1 MPLQPGRTLSSRWLS
16 RAFCLDRCTTTSNAA
31 AKPPLYLCPAFRPV
45 AKLSLSPRRHNHTI
59 PSVQCRR
66 LHTEANPEAHTPTE
80 PLYADKEPTRTLPIQ
95 CTGCGA
101 LSQTAIPEQAGYFDL
116 SRKAVKEYLG
126 VTEPEKRKVI
136 RSSDRVIE
144 DALKNVD
151 MEELE
156 RMGVDLKSLLP
167 KDYQANRKSPEP
179 EGPPHPPLCDRCHE
193 LIHHRKG
200 NSIFHP
206 GIDSLRETIEESP
219 YKYNHVYHVVDAAD
233 FPMSLIPKLERLV
246 GTLPIRSKN
255 RRAKSETWHA
265 GRQINLSFI
274 ITRSD
279 LLAPKK
285 EQVDRLKPYLVET
298 LRKALGR
305 IGNRVRLGNVMCV
318 SARRNWW
325 TKELKEEIFEHGG
338 ANWMVGRVNV
348 GKSRLFHDIFPQGRM
363 NWQENQKLAVLPAFR
378 NNDITYGKLD
388 EGDDALLPPA
398 QPETNYP
405 AMPIVSDL
413 PGTTASP
420 VRVPFGNKKGELID
434 LPGLSRGDLEL
445 HIKPEKRADLVM
457 KMRVV
462 PEQAVLKPGQSLL
475 VGGFI
480 RITPKTPGVTFLAY
494 SFTPIEAHVTGTEK
508 AILVQEMKEGAPNV
522 ENIALPET
530 AEKIKHAGSFALK
543 YDVTK
548 QRSGPLTRKNAC
560 GFKVDILPFRVLS
573 VDILIEGVGWVEVVA
588 QVRAKSLEYNPHR
601 DKQAEKEEE
610 QEDET
615 TPKTAANENETGKKE
630 EYWTDP
636 LPTKGKKST
645 ASQDPFRLD
654 TLDLSD
660 PNDEPKPKPQ
670 PVPKPAEEDPLAPP
684 RIKDAEVVKEGTEE
698 EHNNQRKK
706 KEGQEKEEE
715 EEVKLNWPVI
725 EVYSPEGKFIGSR
738 PPMGAWLLNE
748 PKTDGRKRPRRAMKG
763 VKKEKKRM
771 AREKAA
777 GGGGGQ

>member
-1 MPLQPGRTLSSRWLS
+1 M
-16 RAFCLDRCTTTSNAA
+16 
-31 AKPPLYLCPAFRPV
+31 
-45 AKLSLSPRRHNHTI
+45 
-59 PSVQCRR
+59 
-66 LHTEANPEAHTPTE
+66 
-80 PLYADKEPTRTLPIQ
+80 
-95 CTGCGA
+95 
-101 LSQTAIPEQAGYFDL
+101 

-126 VTEPEKRKVI
+126 VIEPEKRKVI
-136 RSSDRVIE
+136 RSADQVIE
-144 DALKNVD
+144 DALKNIN

-167 KDYQANRKSPEP
+167 KDYQANKKSPES

-193 LIHHRKG
+193 LVHHRKG

-206 GIDSLRETIEESP
+206 GVDSLRETIEESP

-363 NWQENQKLAVLPAFR
+363 NWQDNQKLPVLPAFR
-378 NNDITYGKLD
+378 NNNVTYGKLD

-398 QPETNYP
+398 QPEMNYP

-445 HIKPEKRADLVM
+445 YVKPEKRADLVM

-480 RITPKTPGVTFLAY
+480 RITPKTPDLTFLAY
-494 SFTPIEAHVTGTEK
+494 SFTPIEAHVTGTDK
-508 AILVQEMKEGAPNV
+508 AILVQEMKEGAPHV

-543 YDVTK
+543 YDVTR

-560 GFKVDILPFRVLS
+560 GFKVDVLPFRVLS
-573 VDILIEGVGWVEVVA
+573 IDILIEGVGWVEVVA
-588 QVRAKSLEYNPHR
+588 QVRAKNLEYNPMK
-601 DKQAEKEEE
+601 DEQPEKEEE
-610 QEDET
+610 QEDEI
-615 TPKTAANENETGKKE
+615 TPETEKE

-636 LPTKGKKST
+636 LPSKTKKSV
-645 ASQDPFRLD
+645 AFQDPFRLD

-660 PNDEPKPKPQ
+660 PNDEPKPKPK
-670 PVPKPAEEDPLAPP
+670 PVPKLVEEEDPLAPP
-684 RIKDAEVVKEGTEE
+684 RIKDAEVVEEMEETEE
-698 EHNNQRKK
+698 ESNKRKK
-706 KEGQEKEEE
+706 KEEEE
-715 EEVKLNWPVI
+715 AEEVQLNWPII

-738 PPMGAWLLNE
+738 PPMGAWLLNQ
-748 PKTDGRKRPRRAMKG
+748 PKTDNRKRPRRSMKG

-777 GGGGGQ
+777 TGGGGQ

>member
-16 RAFCLDRCTTTSNAA
+16 RAFCLDRCTTTSSAA
-31 AKPPLYLCPAFRPV
+31 AKLPLYLCPAFRSV
-45 AKLSLSPRRHNHTI
+45 ANIGQSPRRSNHAI
-59 PSVQCRR
+59 PSIQCRR
-66 LHTEANPEAHTPTE
+66 LHTEPSPEAHTPTE
-80 PLYADKEPTRTLPIQ
+80 PLHAEKEPIRTLPIQ

-101 LSQTAIPEQAGYFDL
+101 LSQTTVPEQAGYFDL

-126 VTEPEKRKVI
+126 LIEPEKRKVV

-144 DALKNVD
+144 DVLKNID

-156 RMGVDLKSLLP
+156 RRGVDLKSLLP
-167 KDYQANRKSPEP
+167 RDYQAHKTSPEP
-179 EGPPHPPLCDRCHE
+179 EAPPHPPLCDRCHE

-206 GIDSLRETIEESP
+206 GIDSLRATIEESP

-246 GTLPIRSKN
+246 GTLPIRSRN

-298 LRKALGR
+298 LRQALGR
-305 IGNRVRLGNVMCV
+305 IGNRVRLGNVVCV

-325 TKELKEEIFEHGG
+325 TRELKEEIFEHGG

-363 NWQENQKLAVLPAFR
+363 NWQENQKLPVLPAFR
-378 NNDITYGKLD
+378 NTNITYGKLD

-420 VRVPFGNKKGELID
+420 VRVPFGNGKGELID

-445 HIKPEKRADLVM
+445 YIKPEKRADLVM

-480 RITPKTPGVTFLAY
+480 RITPKTPDVTFLAY

-508 AILVQEMKEGAPNV
+508 AIAVQELRKDRPNV

-560 GFKVDILPFRVLS
+560 GFKVDSLPFRVLS
-573 VDILIEGVGWVEVVA
+573 IDILIEGVGWVEVVA
-588 QVRAKSLEYNPHR
+588 QVRAKSLQYNPYR
-601 DKQAEKEEE
+601 DEQPEEE
-610 QEDET
+610 NEVEEEET
-615 TPKTAANENETGKKE
+615 PEIMNSNETVKKE

-636 LPTKGKKST
+636 LPSPSKSGKSSS
-645 ASQDPFRLD
+645 AFQDPFRLD
-654 TLDLSD
+654 HLDLSD
-660 PNDEPKPKPQ
+660 PNDEPKPKP
-670 PVPKPAEEDPLAPP
+670 KPAPKSEDEEDPLAPP
-684 RIKDAEVVKEGTEE
+684 RLKDAEVVEETEE
-698 EHNNQRKK
+698 EFKQRKK
-706 KEGQEKEEE
+706 KEEEDE
-715 EEVKLNWPVI
+715 EIKLNWPI
-725 EVYSPEGKFIGSR
+725 IDVYSPEGKFIGSR

-748 PKTDGRKRPRRAMKG
+748 PKSDGRKRPRKAMKG

-771 AREKAA
+771 AREKLATAA
-777 GGGGGQ
+777 GSGGSQ

>member
-1 MPLQPGRTLSSRWLS
+1 
-16 RAFCLDRCTTTSNAA
+16 
-31 AKPPLYLCPAFRPV
+31 
-45 AKLSLSPRRHNHTI
+45 
-59 PSVQCRR
+59 
-66 LHTEANPEAHTPTE
+66 
-80 PLYADKEPTRTLPIQ
+80 
-95 CTGCGA
+95 
-101 LSQTAIPEQAGYFDL
+101 
-116 SRKAVKEYLG
+116 
-126 VTEPEKRKVI
+126 
-136 RSSDRVIE
+136 
-144 DALKNVD
+144 

-167 KDYQANRKSPEP
+167 KDYQANKKTKEP

-193 LIHHRKG
+193 LVHHRKG

-325 TKELKEEIFEHGG
+325 TKDLKEEIFEHGG

-363 NWQENQKLAVLPAFR
+363 NWQDNTKLPAIPALR
-378 NNDITYGKLD
+378 NTNITYGKLD
-388 EGDDALLPPA
+388 EGEDALLPPA

-445 HIKPEKRADLVM
+445 YVKPEKRADLVM
-457 KMRVV
+457 KMRVI
-462 PEQAVLKPGQSLL
+462 PEQESIKPGQSLL
-475 VGGFI
+475 IGGFI

-494 SFTPIEAHVTGTEK
+494 SFTPIEAHVTGTDK
-508 AILVQEMKEGAPNV
+508 AILVQEMKEGAPKV

-548 QRSGPLTRKNAC
+548 QRAGPLTRKNAC
-560 GFKVDILPFRVLS
+560 GFKVDTLPFRVLS
-573 VDILIEGVGWVEVVA
+573 IDILIEGVGWVELVA
-588 QVRAKSLEYNPHR
+588 QVRAKSLEFNPMR
-601 DKQAEKEEE
+601 DEEQQQQEQQQAEE
-610 QEDET
+610 QETSEEATET
-615 TPKTAANENETGKKE
+615 EQKE

-636 LPTKGKKST
+636 IDKKSS
-645 ASQDPFRLD
+645 AFQDPFRLD

-660 PNDEPKPKPQ
+660 PNDDPPKPKP
-670 PVPKPAEEDPLAPP
+670 KPASKPAEEEDPLAPP
-684 RIKDAEVVKEGTEE
+684 RIKDAEIVEETEE
-698 EHNNQRKK
+698 EAAERKK
-706 KEGQEKEEE
+706 KEKKQEEE
-715 EEVKLNWPVI
+715 EEEIQLNWPVI
-725 EVYSPEGKFIGSR
+725 DVYSPEGKFIGSR

-748 PKTDGRKRPRRAMKG
+748 PKKDKRKRPRKAMKG
-763 VKKEKKRM
+763 VKKEVKRM
-771 AREKAA
+771 TREKLGIPAPS
-777 GGGGGQ
+777 GQW

>member
-16 RAFCLDRCTTTSNAA
+16 RAFCLDRCTTTSTLA
-31 AKPPLYLCPAFRPV
+31 AKLPLYLCPAFRPV
-45 AKLSLSPRRHNHTI
+45 SNLSGSPRHHHHTV
-59 PSVQCRR
+59 PSIQCRR
-66 LHTEANPEAHTPTE
+66 LHTEPNPEAHTETHTPIE
-80 PLYADKEPTRTLPIQ
+80 PLHAEKEPIRTLPVQ

-101 LSQTAIPEQAGYFDL
+101 LSHTTIPEQAGYFDL
-116 SRKAVKEYLG
+116 SRNAVKEYLG
-126 VTEPEKRKVI
+126 LVGPPEKRKVVK
-136 RSSDRVIE
+136 SSDQVIE
-144 DALKNVD
+144 DALKNVN

-156 RMGVDLKSLLP
+156 RMGIDLKSLLP
-167 KDYQANRKSPEP
+167 KDYEANKKKET
-179 EGPPHPPLCDRCHE
+179 EGPPHPPLCDRCHQ

-363 NWQENQKLAVLPAFR
+363 NWQDNTKLPLIPALR
-378 NNDITYGKLD
+378 NANVQYGKLD
-388 EGDDALLPPA
+388 EGEDALLPPA
-398 QPETNYP
+398 QPETDYP

-445 HIKPEKRADLVM
+445 YVKPEKRTDLVM
-457 KMRVV
+457 KLRVV
-462 PEQAVLKPGQSLL
+462 PEQETIKPGQSLL
-475 VGGFI
+475 IGGFI
-480 RITPKTPGVTFLAY
+480 RITPKTPDLTFLAY
-494 SFTPIEAHVTGTEK
+494 SFTPIEAHVTGTDK

-548 QRSGPLTRKNAC
+548 QRAGPLTRKNAC
-560 GFKVDILPFRVLS
+560 GFKVDSLPFRVLS
-573 VDILIEGVGWVEVVA
+573 IDILIEGVGWVEIVA
-588 QVRAKSLEYNPHR
+588 QVRAKSLQYNPMV
-601 DKQAEKEEE
+601 DEQADKEEE
-610 QEDET
+610 ATET
-615 TPKTAANENETGKKE
+615 EEKKE

-636 LPTKGKKST
+636 LPSSKKK
-645 ASQDPFRLD
+645 AAAFQDPFRLD
-654 TLDLSD
+654 GLDLSD
-660 PNDEPKPKPQ
+660 PNEEPKPKPK
-670 PVPKPAEEDPLAPP
+670 PKPKPEEDPLAPP
-684 RIKDAEVVKEGTEE
+684 RIREAEVVEEIEETEE
-698 EHNNQRKK
+698 EYNKRRK
-706 KEGQEKEEE
+706 KEEE
-715 EEVKLNWPVI
+715 QEEIQLNWPVI
-725 EVYSPEGKFIGSR
+725 DVYSPEGRFIGSR
-738 PPMGAWLLNE
+738 PPMGAWLLNA
-748 PKTDGRKRPRRAMKG
+748 PKSDGKKRPRKAMKG
-763 VKKEKKRM
+763 VKKEQKRR
-771 AREKAA
+771 AREMAAAA
-777 GGGGGQ
+777 GGQYRRNSTNW